1 MTLWSFSRR
10 STFKSCRAEYHLK
23 YVQKVREPKS
33 DAMLIGIAADE
44 MLEALVVAVLDGT
57 VKNGGEIVDF
67 LKGLVT
73 DVEEA
78 DSVVTSIQTSALW
91 TIERGLD
98 VLANTLQ
105 PLTGADVVETQ
116 EMLYFDAD
124 WNLLEQEDGED
135 SWGLKRR
142 ATWGGD
148 LDLSWVTGSTAH
160 VRDWKTGA
168 SKWSKPQQ
176 VEEYQALMHL
186 AYDGLDSVSGGLVW
200 LKEGKLEG
208 LPPLKPGD
216 VARVTDTIEAEA
228 AAIVEAERDGD
239 FECRGEAFCSK
250 GCRVAV

>member
-1 MTLWSFSRR
+1 MTLYSFSRR
-10 STFKSCRAEYHLK
+10 STFKDCPAVYFKK

-44 MLEALVVAVLDGT
+44 MLEALVAAVLNGT
-57 VKNGGEIVDF
+57 VKNGGEIVDY
-67 LKGLVT
+67 LKDLVT

-78 DSVVTSIQTSALW
+78 DGVVTSIQTSALW

-105 PLTGADVVETQ
+105 PLAGADTVETQ
-116 EMLYFDAD
+116 EMLYFDD
-124 WNLLEQEDGED
+124 EWNLLEQEDGED
-135 SWGLKRR
+135 AWGLKRR

-148 LDLSWVTGSTAH
+148 LDLSWITGSVGH

-186 AYDGLDSVSGGLVW
+186 AYDGLDSVSGGLIW
-200 LKEGKLEG
+200 LKENKPEG
-208 LPPLKPGD
+208 LPPMKPGD
-216 VARVTDTIEAEA
+216 VGRVIDTMEAEA
-228 AAIVEAERDGD
+228 LAIEHAVESGD
-239 FECRGEAFCSK
+239 FVCRGTGFCSK
-250 GCRVAV
+250 GCKV